1 MEHSSSFNEDLA
13 ARLHF
18 EVDQRRVHGDPGA
31 HDGSSHLYGVGGR
44 DEDGEA
50 VVDHHLGRVST

>member
-1 MEHSSSFNEDLA
+1 MALYLA

-18 EVDQRRVHGDPGA
+18 EVDQRRVHGDSGT
-31 HDGSSHLYGVGGR
+31 HDGSGHLDRIGGR

-50 VVDHHLGRVST
+50 VVDHHLGRIST

>member
-1 MEHSSSFNEDLA
+1 MALYLA
-13 ARLHF
+13 ARFHF
-18 EVDQRRVHGDPGA
+18 EVDQRRVHGDPST
-31 HDGSSHLYGVGGR
+31 HDGPSHLDGIGGW